1 MGNTTNT
8 RTLTNL
14 IDEIPYELFIH
25 IMEYYDIRIIYL
37 IGNIGKIN
45 PIILS
50 YMKNKY
56 NDNYDYIP
64 NHIYRSID
72 NRRYELA
79 GIFTR
84 VYIMIF
90 RRFFKK
96 ESYKRLQPRHCKNID
111 ISRLDCSIRRYTG
124 DL

>member
-50 YMKNKY
+50 YMKN
-56 NDNYDYIP
+56 N
-64 NHIYRSID
+64 
-72 NRRYELA
+72 
-79 GIFTR
+79 
-84 VYIMIF
+84 IMIIMII
-90 RRFFKK
+90 
-96 ESYKRLQPRHCKNID
+96 YLI
-111 ISRLDCSIRRYTG
+111 IYTEVLIIV
-124 DL
+124 DMN